1 MNKKKNQNRKNDL
14 AKKNAI
20 ESLRFQTHF
29 GLKQMG
35 CEDGNIFQRL
45 AETELSFISELDLT
59 QDILDIKK
67 MIDGVRANLQVNP
80 TPEKGDFCTSITA
93 IALKI
98 ATISNLDEM
107 LMPVSWEEQM
117 KKKILAIYF
126 PENDRNAVVDWAKSN
141 GYNTSTYLGCP
152 IVKFSKLYIKIGR
165 TRA

>member
-35 CEDGNIFQRL
+35 CEEGGIFQRL
-45 AETELSFISELDLT
+45 AETEVSVISELDLT

-67 MIDGVRANLQVNP
+67 LIDGVRANLKVNP

-98 ATISNLDEM
+98 ASIPNLDNM
-107 LMPVSWEEQM
+107 QMPVSWEEQM

-152 IVKFSKLYIKIGR
+152 IVKFSKLYIKIER